1 MALVSSCQCGA
12 RANKVC
18 GSFYSVF
25 ERCALLE
32 VIQEHWYDA
41 VSELVTTAQ
50 TQRRTRLEATEAY
63 KTSFQNLTEILL
75 PYSTKGK
82 KAIPVFS
89 MTASFFM
96 LLFSRRERISLHP
109 CSLTSLVFFFPL
121 WYICNLLTSLSRSGA
136 FGWVDYSCW
145 GLVLPCAQQM
155 RFPYAHTSF

>member
-12 RANKVC
+12 RANKVG
-18 GSFYSVF
+18 GSFYSAF
-25 ERCALLE
+25 EHCALLE

-82 KAIPVFS
+82 KPSQSSPWQPPSSCFS
-89 MTASFFM
+89 
-96 LLFSRRERISLHP
+96 SRRKRISLHP
-109 CSLTSLVFFFPL
+109 CSLTSPVFFFPL

>member
-82 KAIPVFS
+82 KPSQSSPWQPPSSGFS
-89 MTASFFM
+89 FLEEKESLFILAVW
-96 LLFSRRERISLHP
+96 LLL
-109 CSLTSLVFFFPL
+109 FFFPL
-121 WYICNLLTSLSRSGA
+121 RYICNLLTSPSRSGA

>member
-18 GSFYSVF
+18 GSFYSAF
-25 ERCALLE
+25 EHCALLE
-32 VIQEHWYDA
+32 VIEEHWYDA

-82 KAIPVFS
+82 KPSQSSPWQPPSSCFS
-89 MTASFFM
+89 FLEEKESLFILAVW
-96 LLFSRRERISLHP
+96 LLL
-109 CSLTSLVFFFPL
+109 FFFPL
-121 WYICNLLTSLSRSGA
+121 RYICNLLTSLSRSGA